1 MKSGHASLPA
11 VQADGLRGAFESVG
25 IGAVAA
31 AGVAA
36 GALLQKKGRGEDK
49 LPPIEVI
56 VFTLKQGL
64 LRRVIGG

>member
-1 MKSGHASLPA
+1 MQVCPLSRRTA
-11 VQADGLRGAFESVG
+11 LRGAFESVG

-36 GALLQKKGRGEDK
+36 GALFQKKGSGEDK

-56 VFTLKQGL
+56 VFTLEQGL
-64 LRRVIGG
+64 LRGVIGG